1 MTAPHPAT
9 TRRKAEQ
16 NTSTP
21 SNPRPA
27 DALAFTAMFASEMD
41 S

>member
-9 TRRKAEQ
+9 TRRGEGVTA
-16 NTSTP
+16 
-21 SNPRPA
+21 
-27 DALAFTAMFASEMD
+27 AFTAMFASEME